1 MRIRSIKPEFWRSL
15 DTARYDYFTRLLF
28 IGLWS
33 YVDDNGVGNDSVDL
47 IRADLF
53 PLDAADSELS
63 RRIHGGL
70 TELSNGGQ
78 IVRYE
83 GPDNRRYLY
92 VRKWED
98 HQRINRPS
106 TSKKPLPTSQ
116 DKEAHDT
123 LSEPFVR
130 AHDTLS
136 EGSLPEQGSKGTRD
150 QGTEGSREVAVRDQA
165 RKRATRIPDDYMP
178 SPDLIETMRAE
189 CPKVDLEAEHRKFVD
204 YWRAKSGKDATKL
217 DWDATWRNWIRRAKE
232 SNVAQ
237 FPSRQTASEKAQ
249 GWLDTAE
256 EAARLMRGGL

>member
-63 RRIHGGL
+63 RSIHGGL

-83 GPDNRRYLY
+83 GPDRRRYLY
-92 VRKWED
+92 VRKWEE

-106 TSKKPLPTSQ
+106 RSTKPLPTSN
-116 DKEAHDT
+116 DTDTHDT
-123 LSEPFVR
+123 LTEPSVSP
-130 AHDTLS
+130 HDNLT
-136 EGSLPEQGSKGTRD
+136 EGSSPEQGNKGTRE
-150 QGTEGSREVAVRDQA
+150 QGTKGSREVAVRDPA
-165 RKRATRIPDDYMP
+165 RKRATRIPDGYMP

-217 DWDATWRNWIRRAKE
+217 DWDATWRNWVRRAKE

-237 FPSRQTASEKAQ
+237 FPARRSASEKAQ
-249 GWLDTAE
+249 AWLDTAD
-256 EAARLMRGGL
+256 EAARLMGGGQ